1 MNARQKAQQD
11 FDLSGEPLIV
21 GDKSRCPL
29 PPEILIELT
38 YESPYVVKIVDSG
51 LTAEVFHLRIN
62 GRDYNMKKRR
72 PAAKVKNLDGQYSFL
87 NEVQR
92 RQRFQQLREDPATSA
107 LFQNIVPTLYADY
120 RLGFMISPWIE
131 GEHVQ
136 MLTPSIIKQLFNTL
150 EACEQHGLMEWDLCS
165 GNLLVDKVGKLW
177 LFDFG
182 YMYPFDPLSELNSN
196 GLSDP
201 LFHLVERFETRFF
214 FGWLLEQNLSSA
226 HQLSLYESVK
236 QLGLES
242 YQRKIQWLTSQA
254 ALPEVITHFQSIAQR
269 WKAALDN
276 EQALSQQFKLEA
288 FRSYVLD
295 IEDDLHGQS
304 CTPATLK
311 KIDVVQKE
319 IEHGYEYLA
328 EHGGL
333 FYGNADKSQQE
344 LLEDYAKKY
353 QLAVNYQIK

>member
-1 MNARQKAQQD
+1 
-11 FDLSGEPLIV
+11 
-21 GDKSRCPL
+21 
-29 PPEILIELT
+29 
-38 YESPYVVKIVDSG
+38 
-51 LTAEVFHLRIN
+51 
-62 GRDYNMKKRR
+62 
-72 PAAKVKNLDGQYSFL
+72 
-87 NEVQR
+87 
-92 RQRFQQLREDPATSA
+92 
-107 LFQNIVPTLYADY
+107 
-120 RLGFMISPWIE
+120 
-131 GEHVQ
+131 
-136 MLTPSIIKQLFNTL
+136 
-150 EACEQHGLMEWDLCS
+150 
-165 GNLLVDKVGKLW
+165 
-177 LFDFG
+177 
-182 YMYPFDPLSELNSN
+182 MYPFNPLSELNSN

-254 ALPEVITHFQSIAQR
+254 ALPEVITHFQTIAQR

-288 FRSYVLD
+288 FRSYDLD

-304 CTPATLK
+304 CTSATLK
-311 KIDVVQKE
+311 IIYVVQKE

-328 EHGGL
+328 ENGGL

-353 QLAVNYQIK
+353 QLALNYQIK